1 MWMNKQPSA
10 MQKQEMP
17 SDGSLACGRPLKK
30 QLPAEE
36 FLAGLLGG
44 MRF

>member
-1 MWMNKQPSA
+1 MNKQPSA
-10 MQKQEMP
+10 TQVQQAP
-17 SDGSLACGRPLKK
+17 SDGSLARGHPLKK
-30 QLPAEE
+30 QLPQEE

>member
-1 MWMNKQPSA
+1 MNKQPSA
-10 MQKQEMP
+10 TQVQHTP
-17 SDGSLACGRPLKK
+17 SDGLACGRPLKK
-30 QLPAEE
+30 QLPQEE